1 MKLSGPLALAGLLLA
16 TPAMAQDFQG
26 QWYAQ
31 IAVPTGIVE
40 HIVVISGRTYIANST
55 MQMQTA
61 FGPATYFTSQSG
73 EVMFNPPD
81 NLRLIVLDWSPRE
94 YQGQPMSMPPNSNY
108 KVLELTATRLTTLD
122 NICAMSQPPE
132 YCTVTYQRT
141 P

>member
-1 MKLSGPLALAGLLLA
+1 MRIVVPAAIAGMLLTGPAA
-16 TPAMAQDFQG
+16 AQDFQG

-31 IAVPTGIVE
+31 VAMPTGIVE
-40 HIVVISGRTYIANST
+40 HIVVISGETYIANST

-61 FGPATYFTSQSG
+61 LGPVTYFTSQSG
-73 EVMFNPPD
+73 EIMFNPPD

-94 YQGQPMSMPPNSNY
+94 YNGQPMSMPPNSNY
-108 KVLELTATRLTTLD
+108 KVLELSATRLITLD
-122 NICAMSQPPE
+122 NICAMSQPAQ